1 VLWRK
6 GNVSS
11 VVKRHPQNLNKD
23 ENVSVF
29 SLIDQPEHT
38 QNWHDAWNTNGNS
51 KSIYIREV
59 INSVKGKPY
68 LK

>member
-1 VLWRK
+1 
-6 GNVSS
+6 
-11 VVKRHPQNLNKD
+11 VKRHSQNLNKD

-38 QNWHDAWNTNGNS
+38 WHDAWNTNGNS
-51 KSIYIREV
+51 KSIYSREV
-59 INSVKGKPY
+59 INSIKGKPY